1 VACACSLPQ
10 VTSSRI
16 TNEFALV
23 DLPGLVHNDGRP
35 EAMAKRFLAAPDAV
49 AIVVAPA
56 AIDDIANSKSYYIAR
71 EADPSGVSTGQG
83 SGH

>member
-1 VACACSLPQ
+1 VAHACSLPQ

-16 TNEFALV
+16 TNEFVLV
-23 DLPGLVHNDGRP
+23 DLPGLGNNDGRP
-35 EAMAKRFLAAPDAV
+35 EAMAKRFIADPDAV

-56 AIDDIANSKSYYIAR
+56 TIDDIVNSKSYYIAR
-71 EADPSGVSTGQG
+71 QADPSGVSVGQD